1 MYEIYKILD
10 IEACNRFT
18 GFIRNTITYSIILL
32 DTVYYRKRLLK
43 WVSYKEVLQIILSLI
58 IKLRSVSWID
68 EIKDTRIYRQKT
80 KRIQYHERINKIR
93 YKRWYYTRYNYCK

>member
-1 MYEIYKILD
+1 MYEIYKIFD
-10 IEACNRFT
+10 IETCNRFT

-43 WVSYKEVLQIILSLI
+43 WISYKEILQIILSLI
-58 IKLRSVSWID
+58 TIRNISWRN

-80 KRIQYHERINKIR
+80 KRIWYYERVNKIR